1 MGRDVARGVEAVTV
15 RINVVTADVLHATIV
30 PIADVVGWTV
40 FVLLTATEMLV
51 PIVAAN
57 RENVRA
63 VVVVD
68 ATWLAGH
75 VVTVETVFVIGNVT
89 DGIESVTVLVQV
101 VAPVRDAFV
110 AVAVPVDVPRVTDLV
125 GLAVGVSVASA
136 KVLGASMAT
145 NGVGSR
151 TVVVC
156 GTALC
161 AV

>member
-1 MGRDVARGVEAVTV
+1 MP
-15 RINVVTADVLHATIV
+15 IV
-30 PIADVVGWTV
+30 PT
-40 FVLLTATEMLV
+40 
-51 PIVAAN
+51 N
-57 RENVRA
+57 REHVRA

-75 VVTVETVFVIGNVT
+75 VVTVETVFVIGDVT

-101 VAPVRDAFV
+101 VATVRDAFI

>member
-1 MGRDVARGVEAVTV
+1 MP
-15 RINVVTADVLHATIV
+15 IV
-30 PIADVVGWTV
+30 P
-40 FVLLTATEMLV
+40 
-51 PIVAAN
+51 AN
-57 RENVRA
+57 REHVRA

-75 VVTVETVFVIGNVT
+75 VVTVETVFVIGDVT

-101 VAPVRDAFV
+101 VAAVRDAFV

-145 NGVGSR
+145 NRVGSR